1 LKARR
6 SSGCSLRTWGCFNF
20 FLNLSRGQFFS
31 LIPSASVFLSLAFS
45 LASSASIFLAL
56 PRLMLRVLP
65 PSRQET
71 IGGLLQGLGTPSQ
84 LARMEICY
92 VVRDARK

>member
-1 LKARR
+1 M
-6 SSGCSLRTWGCFNF
+6 LRICIYVAGA
-20 FLNLSRGQFFS
+20 
-31 LIPSASVFLSLAFS
+31 PSDFAFISLAFCK
-45 LASSASIFLAL
+45 ASSASIFLAL
-56 PRLMLRVLP
+56 PRSLLRVLP